1 MEALQKHID
10 RIRQIAEHLVLL
22 SNLLE
27 YRHLP
32 FKGRETIAERIAH
45 FSDLDEAYRQVF
57 DAIIKDHGH
66 EPFKRKS

>member
-45 FSDLDEAYRQVF
+45 FSDLDECYRQVF

-66 EPFKRKS
+66 EPYKHKS